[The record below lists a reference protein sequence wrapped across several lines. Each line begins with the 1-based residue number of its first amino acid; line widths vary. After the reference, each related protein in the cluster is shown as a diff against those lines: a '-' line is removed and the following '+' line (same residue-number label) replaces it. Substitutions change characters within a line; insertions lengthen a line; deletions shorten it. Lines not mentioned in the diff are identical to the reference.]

1 MKKRPLLLP
10 AVLAVALWIAGL
22 VVFNAFSDKIPHNP
36 TDAQLLTWIQG
47 NQNSITLGC
56 WLWMLGSLS
65 FLWFAALLRPRLA
78 EAEGGS
84 RTYTALAFAG
94 AAAATVFGIL
104 MQAGDLTAA
113 INQDNISASTAAT
126 LHNLSDMFFVG
137 GEIALI
143 PFFAGVAVVAFRT
156 GLLPKWWAAFSV
168 LIAVVLVIGPIGWAA
183 LIFGTPVW
191 LLGTGL
197 IVGSTPRARQRAAV
211 AATVY
216 EQFGGR
222 GLPPPAVRRQ
232 RARRPDIIAN
242 TATTSATIRSSQSK
256 LLTATPPPTARM
268 ISSRTTIQS
277 RGIRFLLSSRRRTE
291 IAAIRLRPLLDELA
305 EPRQVAVH
313 PSAVEPHRRADS
325 LGLPV
330 GLIAHVHADA
340 AAFRAFRLEGDD
352 AARALPV
359 DRLPRDPPILLLLDD
374 LRVPFGVAPCDSRL
388 PVQQ

>member
-47 NQNSITLGC
+47 NQNPITMGC

-113 INQDNISASTAAT
+113 INQDDISASTAAT

-156 GLLPKWWAAFSV
+156 GLLPKWWTAFSV

-197 IVGSTPRARQRAAV
+197 IVGSTPRARPRAAV
-211 AATVY
+211 AAT
-216 EQFGGR
+216 
-222 GLPPPAVRRQ
+222 A
-232 RARRPDIIAN
+232 
-242 TATTSATIRSSQSK
+242 
-256 LLTATPPPTARM
+256 
-268 ISSRTTIQS
+268 
-277 RGIRFLLSSRRRTE
+277 
-291 IAAIRLRPLLDELA
+291 
-305 EPRQVAVH
+305 
-313 PSAVEPHRRADS
+313 
-325 LGLPV
+325 
-330 GLIAHVHADA
+330 
-340 AAFRAFRLEGDD
+340 
-352 AARALPV
+352 
-359 DRLPRDPPILLLLDD
+359 
-374 LRVPFGVAPCDSRL
+374 
-388 PVQQ
+388 